1 MSNENTKICD
11 VWQKIWNPLRGLNT
25 FEIERMLNMARQ
37 GIDLKLQAI
46 YALIEE
52 QTPIFSVCLEKR
64 SSGLAGRQWD
74 IVPIEETSEAKR
86 QAELVKK
93 VFERS
98 DELSENGLTDAIR
111 KLQQG
116 AFRGRA
122 YVKPFIEEDGTL
134 VWRCLENWNVL
145 RAFNKNWWNPTADYP
160 TVCAF
165 NEESWRNAGLIEI
178 PRSEIC
184 YTLYERPVDIPGVMI
199 YLRQL
204 VGEQKWA

>member
-1 MSNENTKICD
+1 M
-11 VWQKIWNPLRGLNT
+11 
-25 FEIERMLNMARQ
+25 
-37 GIDLKLQAI
+37 
-46 YALIEE
+46 
-52 QTPIFSVCLEKR
+52 
-64 SSGLAGRQWD
+64 
-74 IVPIEETSEAKR
+74 
-86 QAELVKK
+86 KK

-165 NEESWRNAGLIEI
+165 DEESWRNSGLVEI
-178 PRSEIC
+178 PKSEIC
-184 YTLYERPVDIPGVMI
+184 YTLYERPIDIPGVMI